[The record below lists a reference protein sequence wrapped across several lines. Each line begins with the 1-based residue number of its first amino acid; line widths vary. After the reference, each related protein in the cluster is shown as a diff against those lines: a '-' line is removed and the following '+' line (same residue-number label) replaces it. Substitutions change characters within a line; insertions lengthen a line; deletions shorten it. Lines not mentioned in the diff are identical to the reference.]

1 MEAGE
6 RKEEWKRAEIE
17 TLLTVL
23 HIEIISNC
31 AGARSGGRGEE
42 ANESRVGQIKQ
53 VKELG
58 WVKSNKRK

>member
-1 MEAGE
+1 MQELGAEAGE

-31 AGARSGGRGEE
+31 AGAGSGGRGEE
-42 ANESRVGQIKQ
+42 GGVEEGRD
-53 VKELG
+53 
-58 WVKSNKRK
+58 